1 MGCFRFGG
9 ALLEAWGAWGVSVL
23 GEHCLKREVLAVLPC
38 LRVQT
43 KFMEDVRILRDY
55 DNVFYAAIW
64 GVVMQGGGRIYYQG
78 DCLWAI
84 IAKISFKLSGFL

>member
-1 MGCFRFGG
+1 
-9 ALLEAWGAWGVSVL
+9 
-23 GEHCLKREVLAVLPC
+23 
-38 LRVQT
+38 
-43 KFMEDVRILRDY
+43 MEDVRILRDY